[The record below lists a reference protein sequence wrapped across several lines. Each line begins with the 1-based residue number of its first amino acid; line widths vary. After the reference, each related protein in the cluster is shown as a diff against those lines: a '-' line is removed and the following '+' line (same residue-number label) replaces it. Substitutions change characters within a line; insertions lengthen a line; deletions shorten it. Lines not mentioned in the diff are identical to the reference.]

1 MLGSLSIL
9 MDKAKRKW
17 DLLSDERRRTLERE
31 IISYFKT
38 ERDEDIGVIAAGE
51 VLDFFLEALGPDCY
65 AKAVS
70 DAKSVVARSFEN
82 LETDLDLLTGK

>member
-1 MLGSLSIL
+1 ME
-9 MDKAKRKW
+9 KAKRKW
-17 DLLSDERRRTLERE
+17 DVLSEERRRMLINE
-31 IISYFKT
+31 IITYFKT
-38 ERDEDIGVIAAGE
+38 ERGEDIGVIAAGD
-51 VLDFFLEALGPDCY
+51 VLAFFLEALGPDCY

>member
-1 MLGSLSIL
+1 

-17 DLLSDERRRTLERE
+17 DVLSEERRRMLVNE
-31 IISYFKT
+31 IITYFKT

-51 VLDFFLEALGPDCY
+51 VLDFFLEALGPDFY
-65 AKAVS
+65 AKAVL